1 MTWLEH
7 HRESERYAADAE
19 VAYHRHERSRAQ
31 ELYAKAAEAEKHAL
45 HCLNPSKIRTY
56 GISAVSVV
64 SLYFKAARL
73 GDAED
78 MAYSMLASGFLPG
91 FASDQLRNLLHS
103 IWSEKAREQAGV
115 QFAPGQVMIA
125 VKGGEIVEG
134 GAPLDLIVDKV
145 KTVQSLFYR
154 TTELMKGLPHRKRG
168 GPVKKTQESCRP
180 WLFQAVPGSYQ
191 FAVAV
196 QEPQQ
201 PELDM
206 FEATDPRPKEIADKF
221 LDILKASIESP
232 EDTLP
237 DVVQDADYR
246 DTFLKLTRSLAPTGK
261 GFNQVDIRS
270 TAENSTITLDPTTRA
285 VVTAAIRKHRSS
297 SCAEPEPESKTEQI
311 RGILRALHLDRD
323 WIEISEGTE
332 RIKIDQVGEAVDDVI
347 GPMVNRL
354 VIVQIVRDRDG
365 SCHFR
370 DIEADE

>member
-1 MTWLEH
+1 MAWLEH
-7 HRESERYAADAE
+7 HRESERCAADAE

-78 MAYSMLASGFLPG
+78 MAHSMLASGFLPG

-115 QFAPGQVMIA
+115 QFAPGQVMVA

-134 GAPLDLIVDKV
+134 GAPLDLIIDKV

-168 GPVKKTQESCRP
+168 GPVKKIQESCRP

-196 QEPQQ
+196 QEP
-201 PELDM
+201 
-206 FEATDPRPKEIADKF
+206 
-221 LDILKASIESP
+221 
-232 EDTLP
+232 
-237 DVVQDADYR
+237 
-246 DTFLKLTRSLAPTGK
+246 
-261 GFNQVDIRS
+261 
-270 TAENSTITLDPTTRA
+270 
-285 VVTAAIRKHRSS
+285 
-297 SCAEPEPESKTEQI
+297 
-311 RGILRALHLDRD
+311 
-323 WIEISEGTE
+323 
-332 RIKIDQVGEAVDDVI
+332 
-347 GPMVNRL
+347 
-354 VIVQIVRDRDG
+354 
-365 SCHFR
+365 
-370 DIEADE
+370 

>member
-1 MTWLEH
+1 MAWLEH
-7 HRESERYAADAE
+7 HRESERCAADAE

-78 MAYSMLASGFLPG
+78 MAHSMLASGFLPG

-115 QFAPGQVMIA
+115 QFAPGQVMVA

-134 GAPLDLIVDKV
+134 GAPLDLIIDKV

-168 GPVKKTQESCRP
+168 GPVKKIQESCRP

-261 GFNQVDIRS
+261 GFNQLDIRS

-323 WIEISEGTE
+323 WIEILEGTE

-354 VIVQIVRDRDG
+354 VIVQIVRDPDG